1 MSFNENVYSI
11 KLNFRDNGFC
21 ENSQLLD
28 ASVKYNM
35 LSCFKR
41 EN

>member
-1 MSFNENVYSI
+1 MSFNKNVNSV
-11 KLNFRDNGFC
+11 KFGFRDSGFC

-28 ASVKYNM
+28 ASKKYNM
-35 LSCFKR
+35 LSSVKR

>member
-11 KLNFRDNGFC
+11 KLDFRDNAFC
-21 ENSQLLD
+21 ENSQFLD